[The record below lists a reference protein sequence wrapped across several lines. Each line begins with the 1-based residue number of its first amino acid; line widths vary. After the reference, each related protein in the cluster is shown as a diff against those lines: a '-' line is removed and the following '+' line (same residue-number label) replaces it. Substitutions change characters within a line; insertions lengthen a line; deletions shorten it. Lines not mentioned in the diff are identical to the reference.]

1 MKELIAIL
9 IPILSL
15 LFPIWNLLQKRKK
28 KRTASL
34 RCKLQNHG
42 KGKYLLEI
50 QNVGQAEA
58 RNIRLQELQGVDIID
73 EELFPC
79 NCHAQDLIQMQF
91 YLTKDTYPDEL
102 KIRVIWDDKDK
113 KGNRMD
119 KVFPL

>member
-28 KRTASL
+28 RRTASL
-34 RCKLQNHG
+34 RCNCRDLG
-42 KGKYLLEI
+42 KGKYVLKI
-50 QNVGQAEA
+50 RNKGQAEA
-58 RNIRLQELQGVDIID
+58 QNIRLQELQGVDIID

-91 YLTKDTYPDEL
+91 YLTKDICPEKL
-102 KIRVIWDDKDK
+102 EIRVIWDDKDK
-113 KGNRMD
+113 KDKWLD